1 MKRIFLILAASA
13 FLFSSCNTNQ
23 GVSKAFSK
31 YSHEDGVT
39 SITVPGWFISIAGKI
54 ADLNKTERELLQSI
68 DKVKV
73 LAIENDELNARIN
86 LHDEFHSHINRN
98 NDYEELLTVRDD
110 RENVTIFG
118 KMDKEVI
125 TEMVILVG
133 GDENVMV
140 YLKGELKPELLNNTI
155 DLSKPDKFLS
165 LNF

>member
-13 FLFSSCNTNQ
+13 FLFSSCNTNP

-39 SITVPGWFISIAGKI
+39 SITVPGWLISIAGKI
-54 ADLNKTERELLQSI
+54 GDLNKTERELLQSI

-110 RENVTIFG
+110 GENVTIFG